1 MTALRIPTAL
11 LIAAAAL
18 AVAAPAHAVRVN
30 QRPLLLN
37 RTAVSGYL
45 GAGLPV
51 GEFSD
56 SRDGYGNHAD
66 WPLDWAAEIEY
77 FAGRTWSI
85 GFGYASTTYQDKTDP
100 SLETS
105 LSTYTG
111 FVRVVVPTASAV
123 RPYLRAGLGG
133 VDPEFLD
140 PNARYQVDS
149 AFSFQ
154 VGGGLIWL
162 PQRWIGLNAQVLY
175 NDGST
180 YDSNVYGFV
189 DSDGYAVPT
198 IVGFDVQYWSF
209 SGGVSLF
216 FP

>member
-1 MTALRIPTAL
+1 MRFTRTTTVSLLTVAALVT
-11 LIAAAAL
+11 AAAPAL
-18 AVAAPAHAVRVN
+18 AVRTIA
-30 QRPLLLN
+30 RPLLLN

-56 SRDGYGNHAD
+56 SRDGYGNHAS

-85 GFGYASTTYQDKTDP
+85 GFSYAASTYEDKTDP
-100 SLETS
+100 ALETA
-105 LSTYTG
+105 LDTYTV
-111 FVRVVVPTASAV
+111 FIRVVVPTASPV
-123 RPYLRAGLGG
+123 RPYLRAGMGG
-133 VDPEFLD
+133 VSLQFLD
-140 PNARYQVDS
+140 PEARYKADS

-162 PQRWIGLNAQVLY
+162 PARWLGLNAQALY
-175 NDGST
+175 YNGST
-180 YDSNVYGFV
+180 
-189 DSDGYAVPT
+189 SDAYLKDVPNT
-198 IVGFDVQYWSF
+198 VVGFDVQYWAF

>member
-1 MTALRIPTAL
+1 MSFTRTTIVSLFVAATLMTTA
-11 LIAAAAL
+11 AQAL
-18 AVAAPAHAVRVN
+18 AVRTIS
-30 QRPLLLN
+30 RPLLLN

-56 SRDGYGNHAD
+56 SREGYGNHAS

-85 GFGYASTTYQDKTDP
+85 GFSYAATTYEDKSDP
-100 SLETS
+100 TLETA
-105 LSTYTG
+105 LDTYSG
-111 FVRVVVPTASAV
+111 FIRVVVPTASPV
-123 RPYLRAGLGG
+123 RPYLRAGMGG
-133 VDPEFLD
+133 VSLQFLD
-140 PNARYQVDS
+140 PAARYKANS

-162 PQRWIGLNAQVLY
+162 PARWLGLNAQALY
-175 NDGST
+175 YNGST
-180 YDSNVYGFV
+180 
-189 DSDGYAVPT
+189 SDAYLKEIPNTV
-198 IVGFDVQYWSF
+198 VGFDVQYWAF